1 MANSADRVF
10 HTLELAQQ
18 IVFELELKDFFRA
31 LSITKRLWESQVPN
45 HVWEEHLMRLGYPL
59 QAIRQTSH
67 SLKTCYTRISQAA
80 DAISHGASPRS
91 NLIRL
96 KNELG
101 GNYTYEYHYDGDMAA
116 PLIIQS
122 SSPDKAG
129 DKCNIFAIDLED
141 PRLLFTDV
149 ENFPKDVVLSG
160 TALLG
165 IDYSVDDI
173 DSPPVVLYSL
183 DDWSLITKFT
193 NTHLGNGEMI
203 IWFRDYQLYKNFIL
217 ISYIMFNQTEGVIQT
232 WFDIWD
238 VQGTKRGEIIV
249 AKQGFA
255 DDPFHSNADSHYL
268 TILSNP
274 WFEDGQQTI
283 QTWDLE
289 RMELTYECTISQAD
303 MDEDH
308 SCHTKNGIV
317 YICDGSGRISEYWA
331 VDGRPISRKMADM
344 EWNSDRSRKFSD
356 GSRIVWAKW
365 LTLYTN
371 EGDVVQRFKVKQ
383 GKGYCLEAGILF
395 DRFIFSIS
403 WREKSKHAT
412 LMVYSKTGK
421 KLTSSRVAVRGRCL
435 RWFIDIAG
443 RLVLIWDTCT
453 CMEIVDFRGLLQRR
467 RDSQR
472 YAYVESY
479 EN

>member
-1 MANSADRVF
+1 MTNSADRVF

-31 LSITKRLWESQVPN
+31 LSITKGLWESQ
-45 HVWEEHLMRLGYPL
+45 
-59 QAIRQTSH
+59 
-67 SLKTCYTRISQAA
+67 TCYTRISQAA

-116 PLIIQS
+116 PLI
-122 SSPDKAG
+122 G

-149 ENFPKDVVLSG
+149 ENFPKDVVFSG

-203 IWFRDYQLYKNFIL
+203 FWFRDYLLYKNFIL

-249 AKQGFA
+249 TKQGFA

-289 RMELTYECTISQAD
+289 RMELTYQCTISQED
-303 MDEDH
+303 MD
-308 SCHTKNGIV
+308 NGIV
-317 YICDGSGRISEYWA
+317 YICDDSGRTSEHWA

-371 EGDVVQRFKVKQ
+371 EGDVVQRFKAKQ
-383 GKGYCLEAGILF
+383 GKGYRLEAGILF
-395 DRFIFSIS
+395 DRFFFSIS

-421 KLTSSRVAVRGRCL
+421 KLTSSRVA
-435 RWFIDIAG
+435 
-443 RLVLIWDTCT
+443 TS
-453 CMEIVDFRGLLQRR
+453 VDFCNEEETA
-467 RDSQR
+467 RDIHMSR
-472 YAYVESY
+472 VMRIR
-479 EN
+479 